1 MNTPSASPSLFSP
14 TLFGSGAEALEEPR
28 NPGQLWHAFMTART
42 LLAILLLLMQSA
54 LYLTGDTKQTGAML
68 ICLCYGLVAVALRLR
83 SEPPQLRQ
91 VGRFPW
97 LSATGPDILAFAA
110 LQFLQGSSIN
120 YAPLLVLP
128 ILISAVLGSLR
139 WALGAAAGVTLL
151 LFIVATGLS
160 MQTRSETIAHFLQ
173 AALTGAGCF
182 VIAILA
188 HLVALRLIAEQRR
201 AQRSQSAARVQRRV
215 NELVIEAMADGILV
229 LDAQGRVRAANPAAK
244 QLLAVDLTLRQSIFE
259 LAALATPAGL
269 VDLMTLS
276 FAQQTSQQADVVV
289 HHEGKGPQ
297 RIRVRTQLTATRGHD
312 AESLCVMFMQDQREI
327 EARLR
332 SEKLA
337 SMGRMSAAVAHEIR
351 NPLAAIAQANAL
363 LDEDLQD
370 ARHKQLSQLVRQN
383 AKRLEKIAEDILNVS
398 RAKHRRHGESDR
410 LDLNDEVRQCC
421 HDWAGNHD
429 PQRTLVLDLAD
440 KPLAV
445 LFDQGHLRRVLVNLL
460 DNAVRHAQPHAEG
473 VQLVTATMSTGQVRL
488 SVWSHGPPMDQTVE
502 RHLFEPF
509 FSSESRSSG
518 LGLYICRELCEG
530 HGALLSYQRS
540 RRTVVMQLVEGNEF
554 RVLFQSPPGLLAA
567 PQPANP

>member
-1 MNTPSASPSLFSP
+1 
-14 TLFGSGAEALEEPR
+14 
-28 NPGQLWHAFMTART
+28 
-42 LLAILLLLMQSA
+42 
-54 LYLTGDTKQTGAML
+54 
-68 ICLCYGLVAVALRLR
+68 
-83 SEPPQLRQ
+83 
-91 VGRFPW
+91 
-97 LSATGPDILAFAA
+97 
-110 LQFLQGSSIN
+110 
-120 YAPLLVLP
+120 
-128 ILISAVLGSLR
+128 
-139 WALGAAAGVTLL
+139 
-151 LFIVATGLS
+151 
-160 MQTRSETIAHFLQ
+160 
-173 AALTGAGCF
+173 
-182 VIAILA
+182 
-188 HLVALRLIAEQRR
+188 
-201 AQRSQSAARVQRRV
+201 
-215 NELVIEAMADGILV
+215 
-229 LDAQGRVRAANPAAK
+229 
-244 QLLAVDLTLRQSIFE
+244 
-259 LAALATPAGL
+259 
-269 VDLMTLS
+269 
-276 FAQQTSQQADVVV
+276 
-289 HHEGKGPQ
+289 
-297 RIRVRTQLTATRGHD
+297 
-312 AESLCVMFMQDQREI
+312 MFMQDQREI

-410 LDLNDEVRQCC
+410 LDLNDEVRQCR

>member
-1 MNTPSASPSLFSP
+1 MSAPSASPSLFSP
-14 TLFGSGAEALEEPR
+14 TLFGPGAETLEEPR

-42 LLAILLLLMQSA
+42 LLATLLLLLQSA
-54 LYLTGDTKQTGAML
+54 IYLTGDTKEVGAML
-68 ICLCYGLVAVALRLR
+68 VCLCYGVVAVALRLR
-83 SEPPQLRQ
+83 PEPALLRQ

-151 LFIVATGLS
+151 LFVVATGLS
-160 MQTRSETIAHFLQ
+160 VQTRNETIAHFLQ

-188 HLVALRLIAEQRR
+188 HLVALRLVAEQRR
-201 AQRSQSAARVQRRV
+201 AQRSQSAVRVQRRV

-229 LDAQGRVRAANPAAK
+229 LDAQGRVRTANPAAR
-244 QLLAVDLTLRQSIFE
+244 QLLAVDFTLRQSIFD
-259 LAALATPAGL
+259 LPALATPAGL

-276 FAQQTSQQADVVV
+276 FAQQAPQQADVVV
-289 HHEGKGPQ
+289 HHQGKGPQ

-370 ARHKQLSQLVRQN
+370 PRHKQLTQLVRQN

-410 LDLNDEVRQCC
+410 LDLNDEVRQSCQ
-421 HDWAGNHD
+421 DWAGNQ
-429 PQRTLVLDLAD
+429 QRPLVLDLAD
-440 KPLAV
+440 GPLAV
-445 LFDQGHLRRVLVNLL
+445 LFDHGHLRRILINLL

-473 VQLVTATMSTGQVRL
+473 VQLVTATTAAGRVSL
-488 SVWSHGPPMDQTVE
+488 SIWSQGPPMDQTVE

-530 HGALLSYQRS
+530 HGAVLCYQRS
-540 RRTVVMQLVEGNEF
+540 RRPVVTHLVDGNEF
-554 RVLFQSPPGLLAA
+554 RVLFQSPTGQPAA
-567 PQPANP
+567 PQPASP